1 MPILNFDHFSVGTNL
16 LILEFCAA
24 ILLLFITL
32 FLVGVLSPLI
42 GQFLRLCPVL
52 PQTLHLGLLLST

>member
-1 MPILNFDHFSVGTNL
+1 MSGFPVMPILNFDHLAVGTNL

-24 ILLLFITL
+24 ILLLLNTQ

-42 GQFLRLCPVL
+42 GHVLRL
-52 PQTLHLGLLLST
+52 